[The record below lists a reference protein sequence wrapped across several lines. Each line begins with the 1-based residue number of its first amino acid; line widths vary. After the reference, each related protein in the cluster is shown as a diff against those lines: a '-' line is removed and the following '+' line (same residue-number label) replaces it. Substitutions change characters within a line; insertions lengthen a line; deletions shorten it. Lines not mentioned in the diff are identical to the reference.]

1 MTTKSGLRFLEDR
14 WDDAVASKLD
24 EPELLRYR
32 SNLLG
37 SDLRITNFGG
47 GNTSSKLDQVDP
59 VDGQTKKVLWVKGSG
74 GDLGSIKRSGFATLY
89 LDKLLALEKIYKG
102 VDLEDEM
109 VEMYPLCTFGN
120 NPVAASIDTPLHGY
134 LPFPHVDHLHP
145 DWGIALAASANG
157 KIKME
162 EFNKEFGH
170 KLAWLPWQRPGFEL
184 GMMLMKI
191 VSDTPGCDGVVLGGH
206 GLFTWGNTQRE
217 SYLNTITIIDQL
229 GQFIERHA
237 STAGHKPFSGSKVKT
252 REDHAEIAAA
262 IMPYLRGAVSRKQRW
277 IGSYSDSPQVL
288 NFVNSESAEKLAHL
302 GTSCPDHFIRTK
314 IRPMFIK
321 WKPAGDPAEIKE
333 LIETALETYRAE
345 YAEYYGRHALK
356 DSPAIRDASPTV
368 VLVPGVGMFSFGKNK
383 TEARITGEF
392 YINAIGVMQGAGA
405 LGAGVKCMDIP
416 QAGPA
421 ASADQFS
428 MYENYVALPPSEAF
442 RIEYWKLEE
451 AKIRRQPP
459 EKELSRRVALIV
471 GGGSGIGRE
480 VALLAAERGAHVMIA
495 DRDVKGAETVAEET
509 KAIAGKEAVGW
520 TSIDIRDRK
529 AIREALAATVKQ
541 FGGIDILINT
551 AALFPS
557 SPDGVITDAQWG
569 LTLEVN
575 VTANYLLTDEAA
587 RVFKEQGIDGSIVL
601 TSSANA
607 VVAKR
612 GSEAYDVSKAALS
625 HLVRE
630 LAVSLAP
637 KVRVNGISPATVV
650 KGSTMFPRD
659 RVIASLKKY
668 NLPFDEKG
676 SDDDLRN
683 ELAKF
688 YATRTLTHQPIDPK
702 DCAQAIMFLAGPL
715 ARCTTGHLIP
725 VDGGLTEAYLR

>member
-1 MTTKSGLRFLEDR
+1 MTAQKLRFLEDR
-14 WDDAVASKLD
+14 WDEAVASKLD
-24 EPELLRYR
+24 APELLRYR

-47 GNTSSKLDQVDP
+47 GNTSSKLEQVDSL
-59 VDGQTKKVLWVKGSG
+59 DGKTKQILWVKGSG
-74 GDLGSIKRSGFATLY
+74 GDLGSIKRAGFATLY
-89 LDKLLALEKIYKG
+89 MDKLLALEKAYRG

-120 NPVAASIDTPLHGY
+120 NPVAASIDTPLHGF

-157 KIKME
+157 KIKMD

-184 GMMLMKI
+184 GMMLKKI
-191 VSDTPGCDGVVLGGH
+191 VAKTPGCDGVVLGGH

-217 SYLNTITIIDQL
+217 SYMNTITVIDQL

-237 STAGHKPFSGSKVKT
+237 AAGYKVFGGSAVKA
-252 REDHAEIAAA
+252 REDRAEIAAK

-277 IGSYSDSPQVL
+277 IGSFSDSKQVL
-288 NFVNSESAEKLAHL
+288 EFVNSAQAEKLAHL

-321 WKPAGDPAEIKE
+321 WNPVGEPAELKE

-345 YAEYYGRHALK
+345 YAEYYKKHAVK
-356 DSPAIRDASPTV
+356 DSPAVRDASPTV
-368 VLVPGVGMFSFGKNK
+368 VLMPGVGMFSFGKNK
-383 TEARITGEF
+383 TESRITGEF

-405 LGAGVKCMDIP
+405 LGAGVDCKEIP

-421 ASADQFS
+421 ASADQFTVHA
-428 MYENYVALPPSEAF
+428 NYVALPPSEAF

-480 VALLAAERGAHVMIA
+480 VALLAAERGAHVMVA
-495 DRDVKGAETVAEET
+495 DRDVKGAEAVAEEA
-509 KAIAGKEAVGW
+509 KAIAGKEAVGS

-529 AIREALAATVKQ
+529 TIQAALEATIKQ

-557 SPDGVITDAQWG
+557 SPDGVISDAQWA

-575 VTANYLLTDEAA
+575 VTANYLLADEATKL
-587 RVFKEQGIDGSIVL
+587 FSEQGIDASVVL

-630 LAVSLAP
+630 LAVSMAP

-668 NLPFDEKG
+668 KLPFEEEMTDDE
-676 SDDDLRN
+676 LRN